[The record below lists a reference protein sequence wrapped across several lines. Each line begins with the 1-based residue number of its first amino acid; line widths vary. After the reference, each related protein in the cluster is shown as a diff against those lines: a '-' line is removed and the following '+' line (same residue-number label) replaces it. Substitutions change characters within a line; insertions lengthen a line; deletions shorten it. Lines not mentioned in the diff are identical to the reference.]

1 MCIVGSCDTLST
13 YLFLKLYFGLKQI
26 TTLLWNVKSSSEIIK
41 KFPIK
46 RLLAKSLQMK
56 ARERNAITM
65 ETLIQ
70 PSKRNTKT
78 SGSNV
83 DDACADYIIHPTEGE
98 NVDLLGKILVFAS
111 PYFCWGSSFSY
122 LYTFYFE
129 TIPVPLGVRGLSFP
143 LAALS

>member
-70 PSKRNTKT
+70 PSKKNTKT

-83 DDACADYIIHPTEGE
+83 DDACADYIIHPTQGE
-98 NVDLLGKILVFAS
+98 
-111 PYFCWGSSFSY
+111 
-122 LYTFYFE
+122 
-129 TIPVPLGVRGLSFP
+129 
-143 LAALS
+143 

>member
-13 YLFLKLYFGLKQI
+13 YLFLKLYFGFKQS
-26 TTLLWNVKSSSEIIK
+26 TTLLWNVKFSSEIIK
-41 KFPIK
+41 FPIK
-46 RLLAKSLQMK
+46 SLLLKVLQMK
-56 ARERNAITM
+56 ARESNAITM

-70 PSKRNTKT
+70 PSKKNTKT